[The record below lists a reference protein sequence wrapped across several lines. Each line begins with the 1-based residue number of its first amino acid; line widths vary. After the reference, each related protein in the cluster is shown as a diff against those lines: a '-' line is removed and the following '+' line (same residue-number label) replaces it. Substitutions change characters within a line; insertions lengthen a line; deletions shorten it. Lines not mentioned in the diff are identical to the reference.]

1 MNSVGSNKLRDL
13 FSGYQSFVLCKY
25 RNEGDKHNKLETW
38 FSHSKGQQKSAVLGN
53 EWEFVLLAAE
63 LWNTCKQKLVF
74 I

>member
-53 EWEFVLLAAE
+53 EWEFV
-63 LWNTCKQKLVF
+63 
-74 I
+74 